1 MPLSLG
7 TYGVGF
13 TNAIA
18 VDTLGD
24 VWVAGEVGAS
34 SANTFVYWENSG
46 SPTVLPG
53 APGGQ
58 KGTPQDVQ
66 NAINKG
72 AKVNTRGKGGLTP
85 LMLAAGFNENPDV
98 IATLLHAGA
107 NVNAQNKDGMT
118 ALTWAAE
125 YNPNSMVTH
134 MLISAGANVETRTI
148 GLSQTALMLAAAYT
162 SNPEVVTI
170 LLDAGAAGKH

>member
-1 MPLSLG
+1 
-7 TYGVGF
+7 
-13 TNAIA
+13 
-18 VDTLGD
+18 
-24 VWVAGEVGAS
+24 
-34 SANTFVYWENSG
+34 
-46 SPTVLPG
+46 
-53 APGGQ
+53 
-58 KGTPQDVQ
+58 
-66 NAINKG
+66 
-72 AKVNTRGKGGLTP
+72 
-85 LMLAAGFNENPDV
+85 MLAAGFNENPDV

-134 MLISAGANVETRTI
+134 MLISAGANVETQTI

-170 LLDAGAAGKH
+170 LLDAGAAGNIKSKENKVAFDYAQGNENLKGTEAYQQLQRTSQ